1 MPAGTLLRSLPLVF
15 RLGAD
20 LLRAIGL
27 RMAEVAAVSAWV
39 IPTYA
44 IPIVLLAQG
53 LGLVPAPLRP
63 ITLFSGATLLAAIG
77 VWGAVFAQ
85 PFLTRR
91 QQPVSPRLAA
101 FFTVHPL
108 LAWLLAAC
116 PPGYGAAVYFS
127 GLLATL
133 CGWVVAQSVAP
144 VVAQSDWDQQTPRHD
159 RLLPGAAAGAEAA
172 ATVRQANPSDL
183 VRRFDGPEPLT
194 GPHWFA
200 RRASG
205 QDSKPTDSKTA
216 DSARDARA
224 VGPTATGIPAQAD
237 LPTEPVESVPPDV
250 LPLAAARKQAPLPST
265 SFPAQPGYRLE
276 RSTASGPETS
286 DRQGRGAPPQPGDPS
301 GESISGSLVVR
312 FAAHQKQQ
320 VVHIPFWP
328 PFASAP
334 AFECEAEGDAEVR
347 LATHVFPY
355 GARIELKRTS
365 DATHAETV
373 SLAFHGEQPAA
384 EHRSAA

>member
-1 MPAGTLLRSLPLVF
+1 MPAGTLLRSLPLVY

-20 LLRAIGL
+20 FLRAIGL
-27 RMAEVAAVSAWV
+27 RVAQVAAVSFWV

-85 PFLTRR
+85 PVLAGR

-127 GLLATL
+127 ALLAIL
-133 CGWVVAQSVAP
+133 CGWVVAQSA
-144 VVAQSDWDQQTPRHD
+144 AQSIRQSVPASDAPQLDWRQPTASADSQPTAP
-159 RLLPGAAAGAEAA
+159 PGQSIPSAAAH
-172 ATVRQANPSDL
+172 RI
-183 VRRFDGPEPLT
+183 DGPESLT
-194 GPHWFA
+194 GPHWLA
-200 RRASG
+200 RRASAL
-205 QDSKPTDSKTA
+205 DSKSTQSAGPEPK
-216 DSARDARA
+216 DSAA
-224 VGPTATGIPAQAD
+224 
-237 LPTEPVESVPPDV
+237 PDV
-250 LPLAAARKQAPLPST
+250 LPLITARQQA
-265 SFPAQPGYRLE
+265 AQPGYRLE
-276 RSTASGPETS
+276 RFTAGWREPSHPQSRAGQGGGGHPQSS
-286 DRQGRGAPPQPGDPS
+286 DPT

-355 GARIELKRTS
+355 GVRIELKRTS

-384 EHRSAA
+384 KHRSAA

>member
-27 RMAEVAAVSAWV
+27 RMAQVAALLFWV
-39 IPTYA
+39 VPTYA

-85 PFLTRR
+85 PALARR

-108 LAWLLAAC
+108 LAWLLAVC

-127 GLLATL
+127 ALLATL
-133 CGWVVAQSVAP
+133 CGWVVAQSA
-144 VVAQSDWDQQTPRHD
+144 AQSIRQSVPASDAPQLDWRQPTASADSQPTAP
-159 RLLPGAAAGAEAA
+159 PGQSIPSAAAH
-172 ATVRQANPSDL
+172 RI
-183 VRRFDGPEPLT
+183 DGPESLT
-194 GPHWFA
+194 GPHWLA
-200 RRASG
+200 RRGSAF
-205 QDSKPTDSKTA
+205 DSKSTQ
-216 DSARDARA
+216 SA
-224 VGPTATGIPAQAD
+224 GP
-237 LPTEPVESVPPDV
+237 EPKESAAPDV
-250 LPLAAARKQAPLPST
+250 LPLITARQQA
-265 SFPAQPGYRLE
+265 AQPGYRLE
-276 RSTASGPETS
+276 RCTAGWSEPS
-286 DRQGRGAPPQPGDPS
+286 QSQGNAGQGGGVLPQPGDPTL

-328 PFASAP
+328 PFAFAP

-355 GARIELKRTS
+355 GVRIELKRTS
-365 DATHAETV
+365 DATRPETI

-384 EHRSAA
+384 KHRSAA